1 MRQLY
6 VLFKNEKIWRT
17 VFAKLSW
24 SHLERIILIKN
35 ESKRNYYI
43 NSATENNFSVRQLI
57 EHITSNSY
65 ERLVNKENIKHISYK
80 VNQKYNFIILKLL
93 IICTILNIGGNKMTL
108 VILAA
113 GLGSRFG
120 GLKQLEGVG
129 PNNEF
134 IIDYS
139 IYDAIEAGFTKVVII
154 IKEENYELFKKSI
167 GSRWENK
174 INIEYAFQNNKG
186 IEDLIPKDRV
196 KPLGTLHAIVC
207 AKENIDED
215 FAIINADDFYG
226 RDTFIKSAEFIKSNP
241 EYCASLPY
249 ILKNTLSENG
259 TVNRGVCEKD
269 LEGFL
274 TSIEE
279 ERNIKEENG
288 RIFNETREFNGN
300 EIVSMNCFCIKKALL
315 DFFDKKFQKFLNT
328 ADLSKDE
335 SYIPVTLSEAIEE
348 GVTKIKIVEV
358 NSKWH
363 GITNREDLPEIK
375 KAINNYI
382 LEGIYPENIW
392 Q

>member
-1 MRQLY
+1 
-6 VLFKNEKIWRT
+6 
-17 VFAKLSW
+17 
-24 SHLERIILIKN
+24 
-35 ESKRNYYI
+35 
-43 NSATENNFSVRQLI
+43 
-57 EHITSNSY
+57 
-65 ERLVNKENIKHISYK
+65 
-80 VNQKYNFIILKLL
+80 
-93 IICTILNIGGNKMTL
+93 MTL

-139 IYDAIEAGFTKVVII
+139 IYDAIKAGFTKVVII
-154 IKEENYELFKKSI
+154 IKEENYELFKDSI

-174 INIEYAFQNNKG
+174 INIEYVFQNNKG
-186 IEDLIPKDRV
+186 IENLIPEDRK

-207 AKENIDED
+207 AKEKIDED

-226 RDTFIKSAEFIKSNP
+226 RDTFIKAAEFIKSNP

-259 TVNRGVCEKD
+259 TVNRGICEKD
-269 LEGFL
+269 SEDFL

-279 ERNIKEENG
+279 ERNIKGENG

-300 EIVSMNCFCIKKALL
+300 EIVSMNCFCIKKDML
-315 DFFDKKFQKFLNT
+315 DFFDKKFQEFLNT

-335 SYIPVTLSEAIEE
+335 SYIPVTLSEAIKE

-358 NSKWH
+358 TSKWH

-375 KAINNYI
+375 NAINNYI

-392 Q
+392 